1 MIERHGRKRAERELG
16 VELTEV
22 FAERTILTDLN
33 HDWKLLVDEPDDPS
47 LN

>member
-1 MIERHGRKRAERELG
+1 MEEKSDETLW
-16 VELTEV
+16 
-22 FAERTILTDLN
+22 RTILTDLN